1 MLQSLPSDEEINYKR
16 HMAGIVDKSDW
27 VQLSLMDCM
36 SMMDNDVISILSKV
50 RSCSSSCHRSAEL
63 QAEANLPDVR
73 AEGLPVRGMRRPN
86 CAAPRRPA

>member
-63 QAEANLPDVR
+63 QAEANLPDV
-73 AEGLPVRGMRRPN
+73 
-86 CAAPRRPA
+86 

>member
-1 MLQSLPSDEEINYKR
+1 MLQSLPSVEEINYKR

-50 RSCSSSCHRSAEL
+50 LSPVFSPHR
-63 QAEANLPDVR
+63 
-73 AEGLPVRGMRRPN
+73 
-86 CAAPRRPA
+86 